1 MTQTAFYRGLEAAQ
15 QALQDLEPAASPD
28 DWVARAAAVARKL
41 DAHAAATPDAGRAAC
56 RPGCAHCCRHPV
68 GVTLAEALALRAAID
83 QLPADASQQLRARV
97 RRSALATAARS
108 WAELAR
114 EPCPLLAADRCAVY
128 AARPLPCRGW
138 RSADADACAAA
149 AAEVPFDREAF
160 LLALGAAQALGA
172 SDPAPR
178 ELRAALAAVLDAA
191 DPAAAFA
198 RARLAGG

>member
-1 MTQTAFYRGLEAAQ
+1 MTQAAFYRGLEAAQ
-15 QALQDLEPAASPD
+15 QALAGPAPAD
-28 DWVARAAAVARKL
+28 HVARATAVARKL
-41 DAHAAATPDAGRAAC
+41 DALAAATPDAGRAAC

-83 QLPADASQQLRARV
+83 RLPANACLPLRDHV
-97 RRSALATAARS
+97 RRSAAATARHS

-138 RSADADACAAA
+138 RSADANACAAA

-172 SDPAPR
+172 ADPAPR

-198 RARLAGG
+198 RARLAGE

>member
-1 MTQTAFYRGLEAAQ
+1 MTQAAFYRGLEAAQ
-15 QALQDLEPAASPD
+15 QTLAGLASAASPAD
-28 DWVARAAAVARKL
+28 RAAAVARQL
-41 DAHAAATPDAGRAAC
+41 DVLAAATPDAGRAAC

-68 GVTLAEALALRAAID
+68 GVTLAEALGLRAAID
-83 QLPADASQQLRARV
+83 ELPARAAVPLRAAV
-97 RRSALATAARS
+97 RRSAAATADRS

-114 EPCPLLAADRCAVY
+114 ESCPLLAQDRCAVY

-160 LLALGAAQALGA
+160 LQALGAAQALGA
-172 SDPAPR
+172 GDPAPR

-198 RARLAGG
+198 RARLAGE